1 MEVLGGGEGRVRE
14 VAIKESS
21 HRHTSVASPAG
32 LSVLVFSVHL
42 TCPFLFASSVASLC
56 SFSFDFLFQAKVILG
71 SPVTKEEHCVL
82 CS

>member
-1 MEVLGGGEGRVRE
+1 MRE
-14 VAIKESS
+14 VSIKESS

-42 TCPFLFASSVASLC
+42 TYPFLFASSVASLS
-56 SFSFDFLFQAKVILG
+56 SFSFDFLFQTKVILG
-71 SPVTKEEHCVL
+71 SPVPKEEHCAP